1 MSRFKWLIT
10 IAIAFAWISCK
21 NSDGKPQVTF
31 KVESKGEWKE
41 EFNQKL
47 GILGHRNWIIV
58 ADKAFPQ
65 QTAPGI
71 EYIDTHGKIAPVLEY
86 VMEEIKKA
94 GHVEPEIYQD
104 RELQYIGE
112 DQSKGIDAFRATI
125 SKTLNGKQVQ
135 TILHDSVFTKLDR
148 SSKLFKVL
156 VLKTDELLPYTSV
169 FLQLNCAYWNGD
181 NEKKMREKMAAKP

>member
-1 MSRFKWLIT
+1 
-10 IAIAFAWISCK
+10 
-21 NSDGKPQVTF
+21 
-31 KVESKGEWKE
+31 
-41 EFNQKL
+41 
-47 GILGHRNWIIV
+47 
-58 ADKAFPQ
+58 
-65 QTAPGI
+65 
-71 EYIDTHGKIAPVLEY
+71 
-86 VMEEIKKA
+86 MEEIKKA

-135 TILHDSVFTKLDR
+135 TILHDSVFTKLDQ